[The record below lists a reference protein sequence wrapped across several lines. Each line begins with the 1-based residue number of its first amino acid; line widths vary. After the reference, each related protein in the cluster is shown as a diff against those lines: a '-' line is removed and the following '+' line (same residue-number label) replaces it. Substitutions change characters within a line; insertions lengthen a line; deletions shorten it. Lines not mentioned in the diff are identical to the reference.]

1 MTSTTIRLRRSWIA
15 RAAEAVGDAW
25 ATLQRRWRERREM
38 QDLNELDETTLRDMG
53 MPLWMQ
59 EEARARREQR
69 DMRNAIDSLR
79 DRSGPGRFY

>member
-1 MTSTTIRLRRSWIA
+1 MTFTIIPLRRSWIA
-15 RAAEAVGDAW
+15 RAAEALAQGW

-38 QDLNELDETTLRDMG
+38 RDLNELDEATLRDMG

-69 DMRNAIDSLR
+69 QMNADLER
-79 DRSGPGRFY
+79 LQGRVGPGSFY